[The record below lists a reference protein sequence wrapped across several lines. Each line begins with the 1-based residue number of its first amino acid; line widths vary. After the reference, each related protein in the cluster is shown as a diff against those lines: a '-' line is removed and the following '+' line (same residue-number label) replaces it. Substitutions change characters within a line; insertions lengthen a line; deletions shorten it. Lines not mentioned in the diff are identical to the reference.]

1 VTALSEESGSP
12 PARVV
17 LVDDHALVREAVT
30 ATLARSGAY
39 RVVGEAEGTPEALAL
54 VRELQPDVVVVDLS
68 LRAGSGL
75 ELLRRLHD
83 EFPRLQLL
91 VLTMF
96 DETVYGERVLRA
108 GADGFLSKHTRSEEV
123 LEALEAIGRGERV
136 FRPETFARL
145 RGRAPAGAEDDVLA
159 ELTDRELQVFELIGQ
174 GLGTRQIAER
184 LHRSVHTI
192 ETHREKLKRKLD
204 LHGSAELAKR
214 AVEWVLRH
222 E

>member
-1 VTALSEESGSP
+1 MNAPSRNPGPP

-39 RVVGEAEGTPEALAL
+39 RVVGEAEGAPEALAL
-54 VRELQPDVVVVDLS
+54 VRELQPDVAVVDLS
-68 LRAGSGL
+68 LREGSGL

-83 EFPRLQLL
+83 EFPRLRLL

-96 DETVYGERVLRA
+96 DEGVYGERVLRA

-136 FRPETFARL
+136 FRPETLDRL
-145 RGRAPAGAEDDVLA
+145 RGRAPAGCDDALA
-159 ELTDRELQVFELIGQ
+159 ELTDRELQVFELIGH

-192 ETHREKLKRKLD
+192 ETHREKLKRKLG
-204 LHGSAELAKR
+204 LHGSAELTKR